1 MPQNPSSATVPMES
15 VSLEAASVIVD
26 QALAKGREL
35 KLKPL
40 AVAVLDPRGCLKAY
54 KAEDGA
60 SLLRFDIAFGKA
72 WGTLGM
78 GFGGR
83 ELERRGDSAGIFFN
97 SLQAMSDGKIVPAQG
112 GVLIRNQAG
121 QVVGAVGVSGDV
133 SDQDEACAIHGITAA
148 GLKPDTGDPV

>member
-1 MPQNPSSATVPMES
+1 MPATIPMES
-15 VSLEAASVIVD
+15 VSLEAASVIID
-26 QALAKGREL
+26 RALAKGREMNF
-35 KLKPL
+35 KPL

-72 WGTLGM
+72 WGVLGM

-83 ELERRGDSAGIFFN
+83 ELERRGDAHGIFFN
-97 SLQAMSDGKIVPAQG
+97 SLQVMSEGKVVPAQG

-121 QVVGAVGVSGDV
+121 QVVGAVGVSGDS
-133 SDQDEACAIHGITAA
+133 SDKDEICAIEGITTA
-148 GLKPDTGDPV
+148 GLVPDTGDPV

>member
-1 MPQNPSSATVPMES
+1 MAATVPMES

-60 SLLRFDIAFGKA
+60 SLMRFDIAFGKA
-72 WGTLGM
+72 WGALGM

-83 ELERRGDSAGIFFN
+83 ELERRGDAAGIFFN
-97 SLQAMSDGKIVPAQG
+97 SLQVMSEGKIVPAQG
-112 GVLIRNQAG
+112 SVLIRNQAG
-121 QVVGAVGVSGDV
+121 QVVGAVGVSGDA
-133 SDQDEACAIHGITAA
+133 SDNDEICAIEGIVAA

>member
-1 MPQNPSSATVPMES
+1 MES
-15 VSLEAASVIVD
+15 VSLEAASTIVER
-26 QALAKGREL
+26 ALAKGRAMNF
-35 KLKPL
+35 KPL

-54 KAEDGA
+54 KAEDGS

-72 WGTLGM
+72 WGVLGM

-83 ELERRGDSAGIFFN
+83 ELERRGDAYGIFFN
-97 SLQAMSDGKIVPAQG
+97 SLQVMSEGKVVPAQG

-121 QVVGAVGVSGDV
+121 QVVGAVGVSGDA
-133 SDQDEACAIHGITAA
+133 SDQDEACAIHGIIAA